1 MPSNKGMKLTSV
13 EHIGRLQLIP
23 GVGPTVQMSARAAE
37 SRCLRLALI
46 LSLVSCASAPT
57 RLSLREWPGGS
68 FNYVVADPP
77 VYLSVSRETGE
88 RVGLSE
94 TERYLID
101 LAQRLK
107 THIGSLEAR
116 GLVPASCIINAQL
129 LREPAVACVGR
140 FGGPTA
146 EALEA
151 LLRVTIVSPS
161 QRPGAVQDVE
171 IRLEIGSR
179 NAR

>member
-1 MPSNKGMKLTSV
+1 MKQTSV
-13 EHIGRLQLIP
+13 EHTGRSQLIP
-23 GVGPTVQMSARAAE
+23 GVGPTVAMSARAAE
-37 SRCLRLALI
+37 SRCLRLAVI
-46 LSLVSCASAPT
+46 LSLASCASAPT

-68 FNYVVADPP
+68 LAYVVADPP

-88 RVGLSE
+88 RLGLSE

-101 LAQRLK
+101 VAQRLK
-107 THIGSLEAR
+107 THIGSLESR
-116 GLVPASCIINAQL
+116 GLVPASCIINAGL

-140 FGGPTA
+140 FEGPTA
-146 EALEA
+146 EPLEA

-171 IRLEIGSR
+171 IRLEIGSW
-179 NAR
+179 NGQ

>member
-1 MPSNKGMKLTSV
+1 
-13 EHIGRLQLIP
+13 
-23 GVGPTVQMSARAAE
+23 
-37 SRCLRLALI
+37 LI

-57 RLSLREWPGGS
+57 RLTLREWPRGS

-88 RVGLSE
+88 RMGLSE
-94 TERYLID
+94 TERYLTD

-107 THIGSLEAR
+107 THISSLESR
-116 GLVPASCIINAQL
+116 GLVPAWCIINAGL
-129 LREPAVACVGR
+129 FREPAVACVGR
-140 FGGPTA
+140 FEGPTA
-146 EALEA
+146 DPLEA

-161 QRPGAVQDVE
+161 QKPEAVQDVE